1 MAKSAPLITLL
12 KKSKPLGI
20 IISAIF
26 GAVLF
31 IYLFGSA
38 VYDINGLAVQVALK
52 PAVKGGTII
61 EIPPLGSI
69 SAATHNLPVSLQISL
84 DNIGV
89 DMASSLFDE
98 SENNALSNLKTDF
111 PQLIKP
117 FLIRQV
123 LLAALGAA
131 IFTFLL
137 WRFRIRDIIGGTL
150 VGALAVGLILGSLAN
165 SYETD
170 AFAQPEVNGVLS
182 LAANI
187 FPEPDKLLDK
197 LDEVKSQTRLMVSNI
212 QTLYASVNG
221 LASIGNSAEEN
232 PTRKILLVGDLHS
245 NPVGIELIS
254 SITKAFKIDVIIDT
268 GDLTDFGS
276 PLEAKFAQ
284 QLSTIDLPYLFC
296 PGNHDTPEI
305 IESVNEVPNAQV
317 FHGNIIE
324 IADLKILG
332 IPDPLSEVNA
342 VKEEITQ
349 NQAKQESMVE
359 QFKALAADQQPD
371 IVVVHN
377 PQAAILLS
385 KSFPLIVT
393 GHTHHQSIETKNSI
407 LINPGTTGAAG
418 VRGLYAQEDTT
429 YSAVILYMRPGE
441 KAIAVDIIKYIP
453 ASHNFLIERK
463 LLESDI
469 R

>member
-1 MAKSAPLITLL
+1 MTKSAPLKTLM
-12 KKSKPLGI
+12 KKSKPIGI
-20 IISAIF
+20 FISAIF

-52 PAVKGGTII
+52 PAVKGSTII

-84 DNIGV
+84 NNIGV
-89 DMASSLFDE
+89 DLASSFIDE
-98 SENNALSNLKTDF
+98 SENNALSDLKSDF

-117 FLIRQV
+117 FLVRQV

-131 IFTFLL
+131 ISTFLL
-137 WRFRIRDIIGGTL
+137 WRFRMRDILGGTL

-170 AFAQPEVNGVLS
+170 AFAQPEVKGVLS

-212 QTLYASVNG
+212 QTLYVSVNG
-221 LASIGNSAEEN
+221 LASVGNLEEEN
-232 PTRKILLVGDLHS
+232 TTRKILLVGDLHS

-254 SITKAFKIDVIIDT
+254 SITKAFKIDMIIDT

-276 PLEAKFAQ
+276 PLETKFAQ
-284 QLSTIDLPYLFC
+284 QLGTIDLPYLFC

-305 IESVNEVPNAQV
+305 TEFIENLPHAQV
-317 FHGNIIE
+317 LEDRILEVAE
-324 IADLKILG
+324 IKILG
-332 IPDPLSEVNA
+332 NPDPLSASDSVT
-342 VKEEITQ
+342 EEDQEKLSFMQQ
-349 NQAKQESMVE
+349 NQIHTLMAHTN
-359 QFKALAADQQPD
+359 DQPD

-377 PQAAILLS
+377 NKVAAQLDGF
-385 KSFPLIVT
+385 FPLVVT
-393 GHTHHQSIETKNSI
+393 GHNHKQSIRISDGSVI
-407 LINPGTTGAAG
+407 LNPGTTGAAG
-418 VRGLYAQEDTT
+418 VRGLYGQGDTP

-441 KAIAVDIIKYIP
+441 RAIAVDIIKYVP

-463 LLESDI
+463 LLSPGV
-469 R
+469 